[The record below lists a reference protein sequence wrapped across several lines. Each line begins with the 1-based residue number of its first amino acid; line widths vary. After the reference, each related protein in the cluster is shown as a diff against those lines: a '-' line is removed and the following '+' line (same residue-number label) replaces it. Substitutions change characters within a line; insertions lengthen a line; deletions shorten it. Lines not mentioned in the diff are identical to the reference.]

1 MDPEISKIIWRRSL
15 LLNKSSINI
24 INPIDI
30 VEVDNKYPNQLGPN
44 LSLKVYNP
52 QIKPVAI
59 KNNPPDQG
67 SIFGKIRFPNDPR
80 KKIDV

>member
-30 VEVDNKYPNQLGPN
+30 VEVDKKYPNQLGRN
-44 LSLKVYNP
+44 FLLKVYNP
-52 QIKPVAI
+52 QIEPVAI